1 MRLLALLT
9 ACAFCLPG
17 GAALALAPEAPLSL
31 APALGPAPL
40 PESATAA
47 APLEHLLPPDQPRI
61 TPQIKPIDLAT
72 PHEQVWGRIRGGF
85 GMPDLGGDL
94 VEDRMA
100 WYLARPHMLQALF
113 ERGRKYLFHIVAEL
127 EKRGMPT
134 ELALLPMVES
144 AFNPQAFSS
153 ARAAGLWQFI
163 PSTGKD
169 FNLTQNWWVDE
180 RRDIVASTNAALQY
194 LQAVYELHGDWQL
207 ALASYNWGEN
217 AVARAVAANKA
228 AGKPT
233 DYSSLRMPQET
244 RYYVP
249 KLQALKN
256 IVANPEKYG
265 IHLPEVPNEP
275 YFVTVERVQRMDIAV
290 AAQLAELPLK
300 EFLSLNPGYNR
311 PVMPGSDNAQ
321 LVLPVENARKFKD
334 NLSRHDA
341 PLSTWRTYSISKSE
355 RIEQVAKRLNIGA
368 ELLRLANGLPSG
380 ARLAAGYTLLI
391 PNGSGTQHE
400 ALKEVLPRSPA
411 GARPV
416 VKSSYKPTAKSKPV
430 ARSYRPAPRR

>member
-1 MRLLALLT
+1 MRPLALLP
-9 ACAFCLPG
+9 ACALCLFG
-17 GAALALAPEAPLSL
+17 QAALAATPEAPLNL
-31 APALGPAPL
+31 TLTLDTTAPL
-40 PESATAA
+40 ASSDSQV
-47 APLEHLLPPDQPRI
+47 APDLSRI
-61 TPQIKPIDLAT
+61 TPQIKPVDLAT
-72 PHEQVWGRIRGGF
+72 PHEQVWGRIRSGF
-85 GMPDLGGDL
+85 GMPDLSDGL

-113 ERGRKYLFHIVAEL
+113 ERGRKYLFHIVVEL

-217 AVARAVAANKA
+217 AVARAVAANKSN
-228 AGKPT
+228 GKPT
-233 DYSSLRMPQET
+233 DYVHLRMPQET

-265 IHLPEVPNEP
+265 IRLPEVPNEP
-275 YFVTVERVQRMDIAV
+275 YFVTIERVQRMDIAV
-290 AAQLAELPLK
+290 AAQLAEMPLK

-311 PVMPGSDNAQ
+311 PVMPGSENAQ
-321 LVLPVENARKFKD
+321 LVLPVAHARKFKD
-334 NLSRHDA
+334 NLARHDA

-355 RIEQVAKRLNIGA
+355 RIEQVAKRLNVGA
-368 ELLRLANGLPSG
+368 EILRLANGLPSG

-391 PNGSGTQHE
+391 PNGSGAQHD
-400 ALKEVLPRSPA
+400 ALKEVLPRTPA
-411 GARPV
+411 ASRPA
-416 VKSSYKPTAKSKPV
+416 KSAYKPATKSKAV
-430 ARSYRPAPRR
+430 ARTYRPASR